1 MKVIRADRMAGPL
14 HPALAAAIADPEAVP
29 LDLLRLQLIADSAIG
44 RNNHPVFLPD
54 FITADPG
61 AWVVEVMPA
70 VQIGRL
76 GKFIRPKFAA
86 RHISAILL
94 AGWVRPATADTATPI
109 TLLFDGALTR
119 GVEMPLNEIF
129 PADSLP
135 ADSLP
140 ADSADSCDEISGN
153 ALLQIE
159 AEYSPIRD
167 ASGENTKRE
176 SASMAREQ
184 IHAEDM
190 VAFVSRFCTLKSG
203 DIIIPASA
211 GITFPV
217 ALDMR
222 LRATLNGINA
232 LELRLK

>member
-94 AGWVRPATADTATPI
+94 AGWVRPATADSATPI

-119 GVEMPLNEIF
+119 GVEMPQNEIF
-129 PADSLP
+129 P

>member
-14 HPALAAAIADPEAVP
+14 HPALAAAIADPDAVP

-76 GKFIRPKFAA
+76 GKFIRPKFAT

-94 AGWVRPATADTATPI
+94 AGWVRPATADSTAPI

-119 GVEMPLNEIF
+119 GVEVPLNEIF
-129 PADSLP
+129 PADSF
-135 ADSLP
+135 P
-140 ADSADSCDEISGN
+140 ADSADSCDENSGN
-153 ALLQIE
+153 APLQIE
-159 AEYSPIRD
+159 AEYSPIRY

-176 SASMAREQ
+176 SASIAREQ

>member
-61 AWVVEVMPA
+61 AWVVEVIPA

-94 AGWVRPATADTATPI
+94 AGWVRPATADSAAPI

-129 PADSLP
+129 PADS
-135 ADSLP
+135 
-140 ADSADSCDEISGN
+140 ADSCDENSGN
-153 ALLQIE
+153 APLQIE

-176 SASMAREQ
+176 SASIAREQ

>member
-61 AWVVEVMPA
+61 AWVVEVIPA

-94 AGWVRPATADTATPI
+94 AGWVRPATADSAAPI

-129 PADSLP
+129 
-135 ADSLP
+135 P

>member
-61 AWVVEVMPA
+61 AWVVEVIPA

-94 AGWVRPATADTATPI
+94 AGWVRPATADSAAPI

-129 PADSLP
+129 PADS
-135 ADSLP
+135 
-140 ADSADSCDEISGN
+140 ADSCDEISGK

>member
-1 MKVIRADRMAGPL
+1 MAGPL
-14 HPALAAAIADPEAVP
+14 HPALAAAITDPEAVP

-76 GKFIRPKFAA
+76 GKFIRPKFAP

-94 AGWVRPATADTATPI
+94 AGWVRPATADSAAPI

-119 GVEMPLNEIF
+119 GVEMPPNEIF
-129 PADSLP
+129 PAD
-135 ADSLP
+135 AFP
-140 ADSADSCDEISGN
+140 ADSADSCDVTSCQ
-153 ALLQIE
+153 APLQIE

-167 ASGENTKRE
+167 ASGENTKRR
-176 SASMAREQ
+176 SASIAWEQ

-222 LRATLNGINA
+222 LRATLNSINA

>member
-86 RHISAILL
+86 RHIGAILL
-94 AGWVRPATADTATPI
+94 AGWVRPATADSATPI

-129 PADSLP
+129 PADSR
-135 ADSLP
+135 P
-140 ADSADSCDEISGN
+140 ADSADSCDEISGK

-176 SASMAREQ
+176 SASIAREQ

>member
-94 AGWVRPATADTATPI
+94 AGWVRPATADSATPI

-129 PADSLP
+129 
-135 ADSLP
+135 P

>member
-1 MKVIRADRMAGPL
+1 MAGPL

-29 LDLLRLQLIADSAIG
+29 LDQLRLQLIADSAIG

-94 AGWVRPATADTATPI
+94 AGWVRPATADSAAPI

-119 GVEMPLNEIF
+119 GVEMSLNEIF

-135 ADSLP
+135 ADS
-140 ADSADSCDEISGN
+140 ADSCDVTSGK

-176 SASMAREQ
+176 SASIAREQ

>member
-94 AGWVRPATADTATPI
+94 AGWVRPATADSATPI

-129 PADSLP
+129 PADS
-135 ADSLP
+135 
-140 ADSADSCDEISGN
+140 ADSCDENSGN
-153 ALLQIE
+153 APLQIE

>member
-1 MKVIRADRMAGPL
+1 MKVIRVDRMAGPL

-29 LDLLRLQLIADSAIG
+29 LDLLQLQLIADSAIG

-94 AGWVRPATADTATPI
+94 AGWVRPATADSAAPI

-119 GVEMPLNEIF
+119 GEEMPLNEIF
-129 PADSLP
+129 P

-153 ALLQIE
+153 APLQIE
-159 AEYSPIRD
+159 AEYSPIRY

-176 SASMAREQ
+176 SASIAREQ

>member
-61 AWVVEVMPA
+61 AWVVEVIPA

-94 AGWVRPATADTATPI
+94 AGWVRPATADSAAPI

-129 PADSLP
+129 PADS
-135 ADSLP
+135 
-140 ADSADSCDEISGN
+140 ADSCDENSGN
-153 ALLQIE
+153 APLQIE

>member
-29 LDLLRLQLIADSAIG
+29 LDQLRLQLIADSAIG

-94 AGWVRPATADTATPI
+94 AGWVRPATADSATPI

-129 PADSLP
+129 
-135 ADSLP
+135 P

>member
-29 LDLLRLQLIADSAIG
+29 LDQLRLQLIADSAIG

-94 AGWVRPATADTATPI
+94 AGWVRPATADSATPI

-119 GVEMPLNEIF
+119 GVEMPQNEIF
-129 PADSLP
+129 P

>member
-14 HPALAAAIADPEAVP
+14 HPVLAAAIADPDAVP

-76 GKFIRPKFAA
+76 GKFIRPKFAT

-94 AGWVRPATADTATPI
+94 AGWVRPATADSTAPI

-119 GVEMPLNEIF
+119 GVEVPLNEIF
-129 PADSLP
+129 PADSF
-135 ADSLP
+135 P
-140 ADSADSCDEISGN
+140 ADSADSCDENSGN
-153 ALLQIE
+153 APLQIE
-159 AEYSPIRD
+159 AEYSPIRY

-176 SASMAREQ
+176 SASIAREQ

>member
-94 AGWVRPATADTATPI
+94 AGWVRPATADSAAPI

-119 GVEMPLNEIF
+119 GVEMSLNEIF

-135 ADSLP
+135 ADS
-140 ADSADSCDEISGN
+140 ADSCDVTSGT
-153 ALLQIE
+153 APLQIE

-176 SASMAREQ
+176 SASIAREQ

>member
-14 HPALAAAIADPEAVP
+14 HPALAAAIANPEAVP

-94 AGWVRPATADTATPI
+94 AGWVRPATADSATPI

-129 PADSLP
+129 
-135 ADSLP
+135 P

-176 SASMAREQ
+176 SASMAREH
-184 IHAEDM
+184 IHAEDI

>member
-29 LDLLRLQLIADSAIG
+29 LDQLRLQLIADSAIG

-94 AGWVRPATADTATPI
+94 AGWVRPATADSAAPI

-119 GVEMPLNEIF
+119 GVEMSLNEIF

-135 ADSLP
+135 ADS
-140 ADSADSCDEISGN
+140 ADSCDVTSGT
-153 ALLQIE
+153 APLQIE

-176 SASMAREQ
+176 SASIAREQ

>member
-61 AWVVEVMPA
+61 AWVVEVIPA

-94 AGWVRPATADTATPI
+94 AGWVRPATADSAAPV

-129 PADSLP
+129 PADS
-135 ADSLP
+135 
-140 ADSADSCDEISGN
+140 ADSCDEISGK

-176 SASMAREQ
+176 SASIAREQ

>member
-94 AGWVRPATADTATPI
+94 AGWARPATADSATPI

-129 PADSLP
+129 
-135 ADSLP
+135 P

-176 SASMAREQ
+176 SASMAREH
-184 IHAEDM
+184 IHAEDI

>member
-1 MKVIRADRMAGPL
+1 
-14 HPALAAAIADPEAVP
+14 
-29 LDLLRLQLIADSAIG
+29 
-44 RNNHPVFLPD
+44 
-54 FITADPG
+54 
-61 AWVVEVMPA
+61 
-70 VQIGRL
+70 
-76 GKFIRPKFAA
+76 
-86 RHISAILL
+86 
-94 AGWVRPATADTATPI
+94 
-109 TLLFDGALTR
+109 
-119 GVEMPLNEIF
+119 MPLNEIF
-129 PADSLP
+129 P

>member
-94 AGWVRPATADTATPI
+94 AGWVRPATADSAAPI

-129 PADSLP
+129 PADSH
-135 ADSLP
+135 P
-140 ADSADSCDEISGN
+140 ADSADSCDENSGN
-153 ALLQIE
+153 APLQIE

-176 SASMAREQ
+176 SASIAREQ

>member
-94 AGWVRPATADTATPI
+94 AGWVRPATADSATPI

-129 PADSLP
+129 
-135 ADSLP
+135 P

-176 SASMAREQ
+176 SASMAREH
-184 IHAEDM
+184 IHAEDI

>member
-94 AGWVRPATADTATPI
+94 AGWVRPATADSAAPI

-129 PADSLP
+129 L

-140 ADSADSCDEISGN
+140 ADSADSCDEISGK

-176 SASMAREQ
+176 SASIAREQ

>member
-54 FITADPG
+54 FITADPC

-94 AGWVRPATADTATPI
+94 AGWVRPATADSAAPI

-119 GVEMPLNEIF
+119 GVEMSLNEIF

-135 ADSLP
+135 ADS
-140 ADSADSCDEISGN
+140 ADSCDVTSGK
-153 ALLQIE
+153 APLQIE

-176 SASMAREQ
+176 SASIAREQ

>member
-14 HPALAAAIADPEAVP
+14 HPALTAAIADPEAVP
-29 LDLLRLQLIADSAIG
+29 LDQLRLQLIADSAIG

-94 AGWVRPATADTATPI
+94 AGWVRPATADSATPI

-129 PADSLP
+129 
-135 ADSLP
+135 P

-176 SASMAREQ
+176 SASMDREQ

>member
-29 LDLLRLQLIADSAIG
+29 LDQLRLQLIADSAIG

-86 RHISAILL
+86 RHICAILL
-94 AGWVRPATADTATPI
+94 AGWVRPATADSATPI

-129 PADSLP
+129 
-135 ADSLP
+135 P

>member
-76 GKFIRPKFAA
+76 GKFIRQKFAA

-94 AGWVRPATADTATPI
+94 AGWVRPATADSATPI

-129 PADSLP
+129 
-135 ADSLP
+135 P

>member
-94 AGWVRPATADTATPI
+94 AGWVWPATADSAAPI

-135 ADSLP
+135 ADS
-140 ADSADSCDEISGN
+140 ADSCDETSGQ
-153 ALLQIE
+153 APLLSE

-176 SASMAREQ
+176 SASIAREQ

>member
-29 LDLLRLQLIADSAIG
+29 LDQLRLQLIADSAIG

-94 AGWVRPATADTATPI
+94 AGWVRPATADSAAPI

-119 GVEMPLNEIF
+119 GVEMSLNEIF
-129 PADSLP
+129 Q

>member
-94 AGWVRPATADTATPI
+94 AGWVRPATADSATPI

-135 ADSLP
+135 ADS
-140 ADSADSCDEISGN
+140 ADSCDEISGN
-153 ALLQIE
+153 AMLQIE

-176 SASMAREQ
+176 SASMAREH
-184 IHAEDM
+184 IHAEDI

>member
-1 MKVIRADRMAGPL
+1 MAGPL
-14 HPALAAAIADPEAVP
+14 HPALAAAIADPDAVP

-76 GKFIRPKFAA
+76 GKFIRPKFAT

-94 AGWVRPATADTATPI
+94 AGWVRPATADSAAPI

-119 GVEMPLNEIF
+119 GVEVPLNEIF
-129 PADSLP
+129 PADSF
-135 ADSLP
+135 P
-140 ADSADSCDEISGN
+140 ADSADSCDENSGN
-153 ALLQIE
+153 APLQIE
-159 AEYSPIRD
+159 AEYSPIRY

-176 SASMAREQ
+176 SASIAREQ

>member
-29 LDLLRLQLIADSAIG
+29 LDQLRLQLIADSAIG

-94 AGWVRPATADTATPI
+94 AGWVRPATADSATPI

-135 ADSLP
+135 T
-140 ADSADSCDEISGN
+140 DSADSCDEISGN

-184 IHAEDM
+184 IHAEDI

>member
-1 MKVIRADRMAGPL
+1 MKVIRADRTAGPL
-14 HPALAAAIADPEAVP
+14 HQALATAIADPEAVP

-86 RHISAILL
+86 RHISALLL
-94 AGWVRPATADTATPI
+94 AGWVRPAAAESVAPI

-119 GVEMPLNEIF
+119 GVEWPV
-129 PADSLP
+129 
-135 ADSLP
+135 
-140 ADSADSCDEISGN
+140 DEGTVATPI
-153 ALLQIE
+153 QIE
-159 AEYSPIRD
+159 AEYAPIRN
-167 ASGENTKRE
+167 ASDGNTKRR
-176 SASMAREQ
+176 SVSIARDQ
-184 IHAEDM
+184 IHAEDI

-203 DIIIPASA
+203 DIIIPASV

>member
-29 LDLLRLQLIADSAIG
+29 LDQLRLQLIADSAIG

-94 AGWVRPATADTATPI
+94 AGWVRPATADSATPI

-119 GVEMPLNEIF
+119 GVEMPLHEIF
-129 PADSLP
+129 P

-176 SASMAREQ
+176 SASMAREH
-184 IHAEDM
+184 IHAEDI

>member
-29 LDLLRLQLIADSAIG
+29 LDQLRLQLIADSAIG

-86 RHISAILL
+86 RHIGAILL
-94 AGWVRPATADTATPI
+94 AGWVRPATADSATPI

-129 PADSLP
+129 PADS
-135 ADSLP
+135 
-140 ADSADSCDEISGN
+140 ADSCDENSGN
-153 ALLQIE
+153 APLQIE

>member
-94 AGWVRPATADTATPI
+94 AGWVRPATADSATPI

-129 PADSLP
+129 PADS
-135 ADSLP
+135 
-140 ADSADSCDEISGN
+140 ADSCDENSGN
-153 ALLQIE
+153 APLQIE
-159 AEYSPIRD
+159 AKYSPIRD

>member
-1 MKVIRADRMAGPL
+1 MAGPL
-14 HPALAAAIADPEAVP
+14 HPALAAAIADPDAVP

-76 GKFIRPKFAA
+76 GKFIRPKFAT

-94 AGWVRPATADTATPI
+94 AGWVRPATADSTAPI

-119 GVEMPLNEIF
+119 GVEVPLNEIF
-129 PADSLP
+129 PADSF
-135 ADSLP
+135 P
-140 ADSADSCDEISGN
+140 ADSADSCDENSGN
-153 ALLQIE
+153 APLQIE
-159 AEYSPIRD
+159 AEYSPIRY

-176 SASMAREQ
+176 SASIAREQ